1 MDKPYRKIW
10 LGLFALAVML
20 AIVFG
25 DGRIDH
31 SVTSFFYD
39 PQARTFPVR
48 ESEFVDAFLYRGMKF
63 FMGGVFV
70 GYLAWGFWAL
80 SAKKQGFTARHLWA
94 GILGTGIIIGFVNLL
109 KSLTGVECPWS
120 TEPFGGQVALL
131 SLYEAFAGLLSGNAG
146 QGRCFPA
153 GHATGG
159 LFLFAWAVALR
170 DRTPFMA
177 KITAGLG
184 LFLGLLMGLTRVTQG
199 AHFLSHVLWSV
210 WVASLIA
217 VLLALW
223 LDSSKQ
229 RALI

>member
-10 LGLFALAVML
+10 AGLFVSAVML

-31 SVTSFFYD
+31 SITSLFYS
-39 PQARTFPVR
+39 PHAGTFPLR
-48 ESEFVDAFLYRGMKF
+48 ESKFVDVFLYRGMKL

-70 GYLAWGFWAL
+70 AYLAWGLWAL
-80 SAKKQGFTARHLWA
+80 KTKRQGFTARHLWVA
-94 GILGTGIIIGFVNLL
+94 VAGTGIIIGLVNLI

-120 TEPFGGQVALL
+120 TQPFGGQADAR
-131 SLYEAFAGLLSGNAG
+131 SLVEAFTGLLSGNAG
-146 QGRCFPA
+146 HGRCFPA

-170 DRTPFMA
+170 DSAPLAA
-177 KITAGLG
+177 KFTAGLG
-184 LFLGLLMGLTRVTQG
+184 LILGLFMGLTRVTQG
-199 AHFLSHVLWSV
+199 AHFLSHVLWSM
-210 WVASLIA
+210 WVAALIG
-217 VLLALW
+217 VLLTLW
-223 LDSSKQ
+223 LDSSKR